1 MKLFKRIPHTYAILF
16 FMIIIVAIL
25 TWIVPAGQ
33 YQMIEENGRQVV
45 DPNSFTYVDSNPQG
59 PADILKSIPQGADEI
74 AWIIIFILFIGASIY
89 VIQSTGAIDAGM
101 RKLVVKLKGKE
112 YIAII
117 IAMFI
122 CALGGATYGA
132 AEETIALMLIFVPL
146 AISLGYDSI
155 TGAAIGLVGMGVGFA
170 TALFNPF
177 TVGVAQ
183 GIAGLPLFSG
193 ALLRLVFFLIQTT
206 IAITFV
212 VLYANKVKKNPKSS
226 PVYELDQKR
235 NLNLD
240 TNAEFTT
247 KHKLALLTLIVTFIL
262 LPIGMAKL
270 GWWINELVGLFLGM
284 AIIGGLLGGLTINE
298 VFENFV
304 EGAKQMTYAAVIVAF
319 ARGILVILRDGVILD
334 TIIMALSVPL
344 QNLPKTISA
353 VGMMVI
359 QSFTNLFIPSGSGQA
374 AVTMPILSP
383 LSDLIGLT
391 RQTAV
396 LAYQIGDGF
405 SNIFWPTS
413 GYFIGAL
420 GVAGVPW
427 QKWAKWILPLMGLWY
442 IVNVIFMI
450 VAVKIEYGP
459 F

>member
-1 MKLFKRIPHTYAILF
+1 
-16 FMIIIVAIL
+16 
-25 TWIVPAGQ
+25 
-33 YQMIEENGRQVV
+33 
-45 DPNSFTYVDSNPQG
+45 
-59 PADILKSIPQGADEI
+59 
-74 AWIIIFILFIGASIY
+74 
-89 VIQSTGAIDAGM
+89 
-101 RKLVVKLKGKE
+101 
-112 YIAII
+112 
-117 IAMFI
+117 
-122 CALGGATYGA
+122 
-132 AEETIALMLIFVPL
+132 
-146 AISLGYDSI
+146 
-155 TGAAIGLVGMGVGFA
+155 
-170 TALFNPF
+170 
-177 TVGVAQ
+177 
-183 GIAGLPLFSG
+183 
-193 ALLRLVFFLIQTT
+193 
-206 IAITFV
+206 
-212 VLYANKVKKNPKSS
+212 
-226 PVYELDQKR
+226 
-235 NLNLD
+235 
-240 TNAEFTT
+240 
-247 KHKLALLTLIVTFIL
+247 
-262 LPIGMAKL
+262 MAKL

-413 GYFIGAL
+413 GYFSGAL
-420 GVAGVPW
+420 GVAGVHW